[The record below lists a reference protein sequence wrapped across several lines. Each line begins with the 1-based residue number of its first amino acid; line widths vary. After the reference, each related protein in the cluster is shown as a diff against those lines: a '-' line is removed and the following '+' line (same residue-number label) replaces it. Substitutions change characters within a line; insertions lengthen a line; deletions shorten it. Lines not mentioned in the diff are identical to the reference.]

1 MAEILRQEWKN
12 KQCVYWN
19 RSHPFLLRSR
29 RPCSANSAVIKNSK
43 SKAMA
48 DKKIRPLWGEVTSG
62 LFGEVL
68 RRGG

>member
-48 DKKIRPLWGEVTSG
+48 
-62 LFGEVL
+62 
-68 RRGG
+68 